1 MGKIL
6 RLNESDFKKLVK
18 RIVNEISD
26 HTRNLYISWAKNKS
40 GDYDKAMNYLE
51 DFFKYKERLPKKD
64 FTQYTSVAELEKD
77 INKIKKSLET
87 KSKEDDAT
95 KIYDDANVLVV
106 ATNTWEAG
114 CKYGAGTKWC
124 TSAKDTSNY
133 WRRHNETGTEFIWI
147 NKKLTSDNPYYKLS
161 LHFRFDENKHDW
173 CNAVNKCS
181 EKSPYESVLS
191 LPNYQEV
198 FNKCSEYHTQRTTQM
213 EYSKPEAEKFYS
225 LFRRSIPTENSEIY
239 NIIINQL
246 KEESKKIDTKELIG
260 EILKDMDVNLNDL
273 LIDLS
278 QDSIYFDDFG
288 DEDEFDE
295 NLDKFQRNLIANRD
309 EIMREITKMVEYDF
323 GEKSNNDII
332 INVRFVFKDVM
343 TNVGRYIH
351 SNYNSP
357 QSQEFRRMFDENP
370 DEAFK
375 NMLSIFGEYADVLET
390 MKEDFEQNVHDFVG
404 EIINDIITDYS
415 VK

>member
-77 INKIKKSLET
+77 INNIKKSLET

-147 NKKLTSDNPYYKLS
+147 NKKLTSDNPNYKLS
-161 LHFRFDENKHDW
+161 LHFKFDENKHDW
-173 CNAVNKCS
+173 CNAVNQCS
-181 EKSPYESVLS
+181 EKSPYEGVIS

-213 EYSKPEAEKFYS
+213 EYSKPEAEKFYTQ
-225 LFRRSIPTENSEIY
+225 FKRSIPTENSEIY

-246 KEESKKIDTKELIG
+246 KEESKKIYIKELIE
-260 EILKDMDVNLNDL
+260 EILKDMDANLDQL
-273 LIDLS
+273 LMDLS
-278 QDSIYFDDFG
+278 LDYQFFDDFG
-288 DEDEFDE
+288 DEDEYEEKLGRYQD
-295 NLDKFQRNLIANRD
+295 NLLDNRD
-309 EIMREITKMVEYDF
+309 EIMREITTMVEHDF
-323 GEKSNNDII
+323 GEKSNNDTI
-332 INVRFVFKDVM
+332 INVHLTFKDVM
-343 TNVGRYIH
+343 RNVGRYIYN
-351 SNYNSP
+351 NYNSP
-357 QSQEFRRMFDENP
+357 QSQEFRRIFDENS

-375 NMLSIFGEYADVLET
+375 NMLSIFGEYSDVLET
-390 MKEDFEQNVHDFVG
+390 MKEGFEQGVHDFVSD
-404 EIINDIITDYS
+404 IINDIIDNYR
-415 VK
+415 VN

>member
-77 INKIKKSLET
+77 INNIKKSLET

-181 EKSPYESVLS
+181 EKSPYEGVLS

-225 LFRRSIPTENSEIY
+225 LFKRSIPTENSEIY

-246 KEESKKIDTKELIG
+246 KEESKKIDLNELIG
-260 EILKDMDVNLNDL
+260 EILKDMDVNLNEF
-273 LIDLS
+273 LINLS
-278 QDSIYFDDFG
+278 QDSMYSDDFG
-288 DEDEFDE
+288 DEDEFEE

-309 EIMREITKMVEYDF
+309 EIMREITKLVEYTF
-323 GEKSNNDII
+323 GEKSNNDKII
-332 INVRFVFKDVM
+332 IDRHTFKDVM
-343 TNVGRYIH
+343 TNVGRYIYN
-351 SNYNSP
+351 NYNSP
-357 QSQEFRRMFDENP
+357 QSQEFRRIFDENP

-390 MKEDFEQNVHDFVG
+390 MKEDFEQTVHDFVSD
-404 EIINDIITDYS
+404 IINDIIIDYGGN
-415 VK
+415 

>member
-77 INKIKKSLET
+77 INNIKKSLET

-181 EKSPYESVLS
+181 EKSPYEGVLS

-213 EYSKPEAEKFYS
+213 EYSKPEAEKFYN
-225 LFRRSIPTENSEIY
+225 LFKRSIPTENSKIY
-239 NIIINQL
+239 YIIINQL
-246 KEESKKIDTKELIG
+246 REESEKIDIKELIEG
-260 EILKDMDVNLNDL
+260 ILKDMDVNLNDL

-309 EIMREITKMVEYDF
+309 EIMREITKMVEDDF
-323 GEKSNNDII
+323 GGKSNNDII

-375 NMLSIFGEYADVLET
+375 NMLSIFGEYADVSET
-390 MKEDFEQNVHDFVG
+390 MKEYFENEVHDFMG

>member
-77 INKIKKSLET
+77 INNIKKSLET

-213 EYSKPEAEKFYS
+213 EYSKPEAEKFYN
-225 LFRRSIPTENSEIY
+225 LFKRSIPTENSKIY
-239 NIIINQL
+239 YIIINQL
-246 KEESKKIDTKELIG
+246 REESEKIDIKELIEG
-260 EILKDMDVNLNDL
+260 ILKDMDVNLNDL

-323 GEKSNNDII
+323 GEESNIDTI
-332 INVRFVFKDVM
+332 INFRLTFKDVM
-343 TNVGRYIH
+343 TNVGRYIYN
-351 SNYNSP
+351 NYNSP
-357 QSQEFRRMFDENP
+357 QSQEFRRIFDENP